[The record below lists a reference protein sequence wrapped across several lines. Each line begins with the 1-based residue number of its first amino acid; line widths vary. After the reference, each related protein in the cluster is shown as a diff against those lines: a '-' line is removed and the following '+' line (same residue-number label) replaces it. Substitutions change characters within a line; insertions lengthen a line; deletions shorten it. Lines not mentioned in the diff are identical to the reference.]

1 MAFRLTIYTLIFIAA
16 NSAVYGQNNSSNST
30 AAGGGPSSAQNGIS
44 TMFLLKCH
52 GVLMTLAWL
61 LLAPCAILYVRF
73 LRDPLKRI
81 LGDQLWFQVHRLLN
95 TLTFICVL
103 IAFICAIGATGGVWK
118 GPTIYNSWEE
128 NLAWS
133 SIHSLFGF
141 IAFLLTIFQPI
152 SALFRCHPDSSA
164 RVVFNVLHAFTGYI
178 GWLCALIAICIACVH
193 FGLFA
198 NTSAATV
205 LIIVFLVLLGI
216 VALIMQIV
224 AIQKGHQQQQEQ
236 HGTGCIGQSQ
246 LFVILALIC
255 CAIAVSISLLIIF
268 A

>member
-1 MAFRLTIYTLIFIAA
+1 MGKTTHQIQLLLVVVHQQHKMAFQQCFC
-16 NSAVYGQNNSSNST
+16 SNV
-30 AAGGGPSSAQNGIS
+30 
-44 TMFLLKCH
+44 M
-52 GVLMTLAWL
+52 
-61 LLAPCAILYVRF
+61 
-73 LRDPLKRI
+73 
-81 LGDQLWFQVHRLLN
+81 
-95 TLTFICVL
+95 
-103 IAFICAIGATGGVWK
+103 
-118 GPTIYNSWEE
+118 
-128 NLAWS
+128 NLEWS

-236 HGTGCIGQSQ
+236 HGTIIYI
-246 LFVILALIC
+246 V
-255 CAIAVSISLLIIF
+255 AV
-268 A
+268 

>member
-1 MAFRLTIYTLIFIAA
+1 MGKTTHQIQLLLVVVHQQHKMAFQQCFC
-16 NSAVYGQNNSSNST
+16 SNV
-30 AAGGGPSSAQNGIS
+30 
-44 TMFLLKCH
+44 M
-52 GVLMTLAWL
+52 
-61 LLAPCAILYVRF
+61 
-73 LRDPLKRI
+73 
-81 LGDQLWFQVHRLLN
+81 
-95 TLTFICVL
+95 
-103 IAFICAIGATGGVWK
+103 
-118 GPTIYNSWEE
+118 
-128 NLAWS
+128 NLEWS

-224 AIQKGHQQQQEQ
+224 AIRKGHQQQQEQ